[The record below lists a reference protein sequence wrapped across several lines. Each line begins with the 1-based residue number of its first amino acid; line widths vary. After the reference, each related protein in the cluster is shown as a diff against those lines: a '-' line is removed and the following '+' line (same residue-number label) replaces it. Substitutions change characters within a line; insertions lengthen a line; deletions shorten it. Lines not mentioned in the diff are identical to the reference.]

1 LNGLQWI
8 TCALRLGCKQIQVD
22 DLVFALEASNTENKY
37 LHDEIMRLKRKSRQ
51 SLNDITN
58 ADRDPKTFMKEQV
71 E

>member
-1 LNGLQWI
+1 M
-8 TCALRLGCKQIQVD
+8 D